1 MYELTD
7 LEKAKIIQFNSD
19 PEMVE
24 AIRKVLLAAIY
35 SNGTLRQGVNANPM
49 TNAAFMMVMRTI
61 RGEGV
66 MSDAELGQDLRGL
79 AQGVML
85 LEAGLKRLS
94 EIKQEEKVVESPYN
108 EAI

>member
-1 MYELTD
+1 MYNLTD
-7 LEKAKIIQFNSD
+7 LEVSKITQFMGD
-19 PEMVE
+19 THMVE
-24 AIRKVLLAAIY
+24 AVRKVMLAAIY
-35 SNGTLRQGVNANPM
+35 TNGTLRAGEPANPM
-49 TNAAFMMVMRTI
+49 TNAAFAMVMKTV

-85 LEAGLKRLS
+85 LEAGFKRL
-94 EIKQEEKVVESPYN
+94 EAVKPVEVVVDSTVN

>member
-1 MYELTD
+1 MYELND
-7 LEKAKIIQFNSD
+7 LEKAKIIQFNGD

-24 AIRKVLLAAIY
+24 AVRKVMLAAIY
-35 SNGTLRQGVNANPM
+35 SNGTLRKDANANPM
-49 TNAAFMMVMRTI
+49 TNAALLMVMKTV

-66 MSDAELGQDLRGL
+66 ISDAELGQDLRGL

-85 LEAGLKRLS
+85 LESGFKRLEAVKPV
-94 EIKQEEKVVESPYN
+94 EINVESPYN

>member
-7 LEKAKIIQFNSD
+7 LEKSKIAQFNAD

-24 AIRKVLLAAIY
+24 AVRKVLLASIY
-35 SNGTLRQGVNANPM
+35 SNGTLRQGATANPM

-85 LEAGLKRLS
+85 LEAGLKKLS
-94 EIKQEEKVVESPYN
+94 EITPKETVVESPYN

>member
-1 MYELTD
+1 MYNLTD
-7 LEKAKIIQFNSD
+7 LEVSKITQFIGD
-19 PEMVE
+19 AHMVE
-24 AIRKVLLAAIY
+24 AVRKVMLAAIY
-35 SNGTLRQGVNANPM
+35 SNGTLRQEANANPM
-49 TNAAFMMVMRTI
+49 TNAALMMAMRTI

-85 LEAGLKRLS
+85 LEAGFKRLES
-94 EIKQEEKVVESPYN
+94 IKPVELKEEITSN

>member
-7 LEKAKIIQFNSD
+7 LEKSKIITFMSD
-19 PEMVE
+19 KDMVE
-24 AIRKVLLAAIY
+24 SVRKVMLASIY
-35 SNGTLRQGVNANPM
+35 SNGTLRHGVESNPM
-49 TNAAFMMVMRTI
+49 TNAALAMVMRTV

-66 MSDAELGQDLRGL
+66 LSDAELGADLRGL

-85 LEAGLKRLS
+85 LESGFKRLES
-94 EIKQEEKVVESPYN
+94 IKPVEAKVDSTVN

>member
-7 LEKAKIIQFNSD
+7 LEKTKIAQFNAD

-24 AIRKVLLAAIY
+24 AVRKVLLASIY
-35 SNGTLRQGVNANPM
+35 SNGTLRNGASNPM
-49 TNAAFMMVMRTI
+49 TNAAFFMVMRTI

-85 LEAGLKRLS
+85 LESGLKKLS
-94 EIKQEEKVVESPYN
+94 EIKIESPYVEGDKN

>member
-1 MYELTD
+1 MYNLTD
-7 LEKAKIIQFNSD
+7 LEVSKITQFMGD
-19 PEMVE
+19 THMVE
-24 AIRKVLLAAIY
+24 AVRKVMLAAIY
-35 SNGTLRQGVNANPM
+35 TNGTLRAGEPANPM
-49 TNAAFMMVMRTI
+49 TNAALAMVMKTV

-85 LEAGLKRLS
+85 LEAGFKRLEAIKPVEVTSPS
-94 EIKQEEKVVESPYN
+94 EVN

>member
-7 LEKAKIIQFNSD
+7 LEKSKIIQFNTD

-24 AIRKVLLAAIY
+24 AVRKVLLASMY
-35 SNGTLRQGVNANPM
+35 SNGTLRPGVDANPM

-85 LEAGLKRLS
+85 LEAGLKKLS
-94 EIKQEEKVVESPYN
+94 EIKPEEKVVESPYN

>member
-7 LEKAKIIQFNSD
+7 LEKTKIAQFNAD

-24 AIRKVLLAAIY
+24 AVRKVLLASIY
-35 SNGTLRQGVNANPM
+35 SNGTLRNGVASSPM
-49 TNAAFMMVMRTI
+49 TNAAFFMAMRTI

-85 LEAGLKRLS
+85 LESGLKKLS
-94 EIKQEEKVVESPYN
+94 EIKIESPYVEGDKN

>member
-7 LEKAKIIQFNSD
+7 LEKTKIAQFNSD
-19 PEMVE
+19 IDMVE
-24 AIRKVLLAAIY
+24 AVRKVLLASIY
-35 SNGTLRQGVNANPM
+35 SNGTLRQNVNANPM
-49 TNAAFMMVMRTI
+49 TNVAFMMVMRTI

-85 LEAGLKRLS
+85 LESGLKKLS
-94 EIKQEEKVVESPYN
+94 EIKIESPYIGETKN

>member
-7 LEKAKIIQFNSD
+7 LEKTKIVQFNSD
-19 PEMVE
+19 KEMVE
-24 AIRKVLLAAIY
+24 AVRKVLLASIY
-35 SNGTLRQGVNANPM
+35 SNGTLREGVEANPM
-49 TNAAFMMVMRTI
+49 TNAALMMVMRTI

-85 LEAGLKRLS
+85 LEAGLKKLL
-94 EIKQEEKVVESPYN
+94 EIKIESPYTEETPN

>member
-1 MYELTD
+1 MYELAD
-7 LEKAKIIQFNSD
+7 LEKSKIYQFNAD

-24 AIRKVLLAAIY
+24 AVRKVLLASIY
-35 SNGTLRQGVNANPM
+35 SNGTLRQGVDANPM

-85 LEAGLKRLS
+85 LESGFKRLL
-94 EIKQEEKVVESPYN
+94 EIKIESPYQKEETN